1 MKFILTPD
9 EHKALPEDT
18 QKEYTESNGAYTLTL
33 EGHEE
38 HLIPK
43 AKKDL
48 AEQHRK
54 AAETKLAE
62 VESREAKLLKQLEDS
77 KGGSKE
83 LEEIRTNAQAE
94 IDRIK
99 TEYADKE
106 AAQQLEVNKG
116 LIAVEAEKFAQEHFI
131 APSLIKDKFASR
143 LTVVDVN
150 GNSVIRTLDADG
162 KESIATV
169 QDVQKEF
176 LANREYSAI
185 VKGSQGSG
193 GSAGQDNKGNSGSA
207 GGKKTDWSMDNVKGA
222 TEAVK
227 ASLAAAGIE
236 VD

>member
-9 EHKALPEDT
+9 EFKALSEDT

-54 AAETKLAE
+54 AAEVKLAE

-83 LEEIRTNAQAE
+83 IEEIRTNAQAE

-99 TEYADKE
+99 TEYAERD
-106 AAQQLEVNKG
+106 AAQRAEVNKG

-150 GNSVIRTLDADG
+150 GTPVIRTLDADG

-176 LANREYSAI
+176 LANKEYSAI

-222 TEAVK
+222 TEAVR
-227 ASLAAAGIE
+227 ASLAASGVE